1 MEYSPTVRGRR
12 LMREIIRLR
21 TERGLSMERAASQI
35 GWSTSKI
42 YRLENGRS
50 RITTDDLADMLD
62 AYGVTSPDR
71 DSLLQLC
78 RDARKRGWWT
88 AYADVFTGSYMSME
102 TEASAISVNANIVPG
117 VLQTTHYAHAVITA
131 TRPGMTTADAE
142 RRVAARAARQQ
153 ALFSRD
159 DPPRVHVVL
168 DEAVLL
174 RQVGGRQVMLTQLT
188 ALAEAAERP
197 GIRIQVL
204 PFAAGAH
211 SGMDGKFS
219 ILTFPDSADPPVA
232 YVEGL
237 MGDVYIEAD
246 AEVERFA
253 VAWNHLISQ
262 ALNPAESAALIA
274 EREQETR

>member
-62 AYGVTSPDR
+62 AYGVMSPDR

-102 TEASAISVNANIVPG
+102 AEASVIRVNANIVPG
-117 VLQTTHYAHAVITA
+117 VLQTTHYARAVITA

-142 RRVAARAARQQ
+142 RRVAARAARQH

-159 DPPRVHVVL
+159 DPRASTSSSTRQCCSARSAADRSCAPSSPYWPKPRN
-168 DEAVLL
+168 A
-174 RQVGGRQVMLTQLT
+174 
-188 ALAEAAERP
+188 P
-197 GIRIQVL
+197 
-204 PFAAGAH
+204 
-211 SGMDGKFS
+211 
-219 ILTFPDSADPPVA
+219 
-232 YVEGL
+232 
-237 MGDVYIEAD
+237 
-246 AEVERFA
+246 
-253 VAWNHLISQ
+253 
-262 ALNPAESAALIA
+262 ESASRYCRSRPARTPGWTA
-274 EREQETR
+274 SSAS